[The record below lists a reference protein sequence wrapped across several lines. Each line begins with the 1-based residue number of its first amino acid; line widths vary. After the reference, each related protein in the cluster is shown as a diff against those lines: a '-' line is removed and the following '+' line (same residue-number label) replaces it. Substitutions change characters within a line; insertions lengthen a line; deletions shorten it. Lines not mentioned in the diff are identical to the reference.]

1 MLFRTDAKKRVLILM
16 SDTGGGHR
24 AAAEA
29 IRDALYRKP
38 GADAVAVE
46 LVDVFRDYSPA
57 PFKYLPE
64 IYPWWVNNSKQ
75 SWGAGYKL
83 SNTRQRARILS
94 TTIFHTLELGLKR
107 LLREHPADVIV
118 CVHSALARPTMK
130 AMQSLPG
137 RAPFVVV
144 VTDLVST
151 HHMWYEQRAERTL
164 VPTAAALARGF
175 ENGLSDEQ
183 LRLTGLPVHPDF
195 IDGLTDQA
203 SARKALGLDPQLPA
217 VLLVGGVDGM
227 GPVYQTAL
235 AINERRPPCQLLII
249 TGRNEALRQRL
260 GAVAWHQP
268 TQVYGFRSDMPLVLA
283 ATDIIVTK
291 AGPATISES
300 CIAGLPLILYDAIP
314 GQETGNVDWVIEH
327 DIGVFTPEPR
337 EIGDTL
343 VAWLNEGPEGLRR
356 RSQRSR
362 DHARPDA
369 VFAIAAE
376 IWGQAQVGP
385 RATRGKP
392 LLLHGIDDLAAATRR
407 LTRDI

>member
-1 MLFRTDAKKRVLILM
+1 MARLPVARKRVLILL

-29 IRDALYRKP
+29 IRDALFRNP
-38 GADAVAVE
+38 GPDALAVE

-75 SWGAGYKL
+75 SWGAGYNL
-83 SNTRQRARILS
+83 SNTRRRARVLS
-94 TTIFHTLELGLKR
+94 TTLFHTLELGLKR

-130 AMQSLPG
+130 AMQSLPH

-151 HHMWYEQRAERTL
+151 HHMWYERRAERTL

-175 ENGLSDEQ
+175 ENGLTRQQ

-203 SARKALGLDPQLPA
+203 SARLALGLAPHLPA

-227 GPVYQTAL
+227 GPVYRTAR
-235 AINERRPPCQLLII
+235 AINARRLPCQLLII
-249 TGRNEALRQRL
+249 AGRNETLRRRL
-260 GAVAWHQP
+260 QSLAWNQP
-268 TQVYGFRSDMPLVLA
+268 THVYGFRRDMPVVLA

-291 AGPATISES
+291 AGPATISEA

-314 GQETGNVDWVIEH
+314 GQETGNVAWVIEH
-327 DIGVFTPEPR
+327 DVGVFTPDPH
-337 EIGDTL
+337 EIGATL
-343 VAWLNEGPEGLRR
+343 GAWLAEGPSGLNRR
-356 RSQRSR
+356 AQRSR
-362 DHARPDA
+362 AQARPNA
-369 VFAIAAE
+369 VFEIAAE
-376 IWGQAQVGP
+376 IWHQAQQSP
-385 RATRGKP
+385 RATRRKP
-392 LLLHGIDDLAAATRR
+392 LRDGIHDLAAATRR
-407 LTRDI
+407 LARD